1 MRNKSFYCLWLG
13 QSLANLGDVFY
24 LVGLMAFLYRLTD
37 SAVAI
42 ALVPFLSTGSRFVSA
57 LIAPIVLER
66 MGLKRCLAVS
76 QTIKTLFLLTF
87 LMTSIALTNRIGSI
101 VLTFL
106 ILVLISFLD
115 GWALPARGAL
125 VPLLIPEKKLLSV
138 NSFLSMLDQC
148 MAMLGWA
155 LGGVL
160 IVYIGSY
167 KLLALTFVLYTI
179 SSMGMTL
186 IKVNEARAEGNE
198 KANRSKWTLM
208 KEGWV
213 TVWRHPSLRIIFII
227 DSLSTLAD
235 VVWIAAIIYI
245 FVDKVLHVD
254 ASWWGSIN
262 FSFFAGLLLASICGM
277 RWNRHIKHQAAY
289 YAQFSSLLA
298 CIFTFL
304 FGINSIP
311 AMALVLSLFYG
322 LAVQLKATI
331 FLTIEQTCVPPK
343 QLANVFSA
351 ADAVQ
356 SVLFALG
363 SLLMGMLA
371 DWLGVRT
378 VFILSALLL
387 MLECAIIFM
396 QRKQLFMHE
405 KRQKA

>member
-1 MRNKSFYCLWLG
+1 MRSKHFHYLWLG

-24 LVGLMAFLYRLTD
+24 LVGLMALLYRLTD
-37 SAVAI
+37 AAVTI
-42 ALVPFLSTGSRFVSA
+42 AFVPFLSTGSRFVSA
-57 LIAPIVLER
+57 TIAPIVLEW
-66 MGLKRCLAVS
+66 MGLKRCLAIS
-76 QTIKTLFLLTF
+76 QTAKTLFLLAF
-87 LMTSIALTNRIGSI
+87 LLTSIALTDRIGSI
-101 VLTFL
+101 ALAFL

-115 GWALPARGAL
+115 GWAAPARGAL
-125 VPLLIPEKKLLSV
+125 VPLLISKKKLLAV
-138 NSFLSMLDQC
+138 NSFLSLLDQC
-148 MAMLGWA
+148 MAMLGWG
-155 LGGVL
+155 LGGLLV
-160 IVYIGSY
+160 VQIGSY
-167 KLLALTFVLYTI
+167 KLLALTLLLYAI
-179 SSMGMTL
+179 SSIGMAL
-186 IKVNEARAEGNE
+186 IKVNEANAK
-198 KANRSKWTLM
+198 KANQPKWTLM
-208 KEGWV
+208 KKGWL

-227 DSLSTLAD
+227 DSLSTVAD

-262 FSFFAGLLLASICGM
+262 FSFFAGLMLASLCGM
-277 RWNRHIKHQAAY
+277 RWNRHIKHQAAF

-311 AMALVLSLFYG
+311 IMALVLSLLYG

-356 SVLFALG
+356 SVLFAIG
-363 SLLMGMLA
+363 SLLIGMLA

-378 VFILSALLL
+378 VFIISAFLL
-387 MLECAIIFM
+387 MLECAILFM
-396 QRKQLFMHE
+396 RRKQLFMYGT
-405 KRQKA
+405 RQDT